1 MSLWSRLERRLSD
14 LAGEIILDDYRDQV
28 AAARVLLDRNAV
40 GDAIA
45 AVEMLEALLRDKPDH
60 GGALVLLGA
69 ARLQLHRLDDAL
81 DAFDRGLKARP
92 DDPAALL
99 GRGNTL
105 LALARDTEAIASFTR
120 AISEARGDR
129 ELLAEAYLGVGTAW
143 RRTGDFDKAVRE
155 LRKAVA
161 EAPTDLDARA
171 ALGDAL
177 LAEAGA
183 PTDEARR
190 HLDKATEAI
199 IGTVDGIANFSAP
212 VTIDRAM
219 SAAMAPTAWIAQG
232 RIAVADG
239 ALTRAAS
246 RFAYAKELLDG
257 NETPSA
263 RRQRIDALIGI
274 GDAALAAN
282 DPPAAHLAYL
292 EALALDGNRAAT
304 HAKIGDAHRAIG
316 SFDMALPSY
325 ERALA
330 LGAGVDV
337 LRAALATATA
347 AGDADRQVRW
357 ANDLL
362 MLDADSTAALVARGL
377 GTLASGQ
384 PDAAR
389 ALLTV
394 AAARGEPA
402 AHVGLAR
409 VDLAEADGATD
420 DEARA
425 RCIEQAIGHALAA
438 LRTAPADP
446 AARQLLADARRRA
459 AGIPSSSEDI
469 LGVAAALER
478 VLAGRR
484 ELGHLVG
491 DVARATSDLDQPLL
505 VTVMGEFSSGK
516 SSFVNAFVG
525 ADVAPTG
532 ITPTTA
538 TINVVRYGGQ
548 RGGRIIA
555 RDGHTRDFVG
565 DALFDALRE
574 LPANAARDIDHVEIL
589 VPLPQLGRINIV
601 DTPGLNSIQPEHEAT
616 ARAFITRA
624 DAVVWVFTAGQG
636 GKASERKALAQI
648 HAEGRRVLGVL
659 NKSDQLTDGE
669 TTEVVEFIRTTLGE
683 ILEDVVPFSA
693 RHALSWKRNATGDDG
708 NWSGLEAALESRFF
722 AQARKLKRDACARRL
737 RVVLTDARAIA
748 VALGSRSTDGT
759 IGVTDAVEKLRTA
772 RTHFVD
778 TVVAGERRALAD
790 ATTELFRRA
799 AREVLELVQ
808 PRRIPFGGHTATP
821 ADRDYLIALLDDGF
835 ANALS
840 AGRMRVAAQF
850 ATTWNIATT
859 AAEPLVAVVGSE
871 VHSDIARVAADA
883 AQLALSQVFDRARAY
898 LRGYL
903 AGGYVEA
910 FFRLDLPKLDLSE
923 DAVYHALIRGAP
935 DLDGELATP
944 LARAGEAAI
953 SSVAARLQHWAGVA
967 DVTAYDLEISLIQL
981 LDQMSAAL
989 AV

>member
-1 MSLWSRLERRLSD
+1 M
-14 LAGEIILDDYRDQV
+14 
-28 AAARVLLDRNAV
+28 LDRNGV

-69 ARLQLHRLDDAL
+69 ARLQLHRLNDAL
-81 DAFDRGLKARP
+81 DAFERGLKTRP
-92 DDPAALL
+92 GDPAALL
-99 GRGNTL
+99 GQGNTL
-105 LALARDTEAIASFTR
+105 LALARDTEAITAFSR

-143 RRTGDFDKAVRE
+143 RRSGAFDKAVRE

-177 LAEAGA
+177 LAEAGQ

-190 HLDKATEAI
+190 HLDKATEST
-199 IGTVDGIANFSAP
+199 IGTVDGIDNFSAP
-212 VTIDRAM
+212 VTIDRPM
-219 SAAMAPTAWIAQG
+219 SAAMSPTAWIAQG
-232 RIAVADG
+232 RIALADG
-239 ALTRAAS
+239 SAARATA

-257 NETPSA
+257 NDTPAA
-263 RRQRIDALIGI
+263 RRQRIDALIGA
-274 GDAALAAN
+274 GDAALAAG
-282 DPPAAHLAYL
+282 DPSTAHVAYL
-292 EALALDGNRAAT
+292 EALALDGKRAAT

-330 LGAGVDV
+330 LGADVDV
-337 LRAALATATA
+337 LRAALAAATA

-389 ALLTV
+389 ALLAV

-409 VDLAEADGATD
+409 VDLAESDNASD

-425 RCIEQAIGHALAA
+425 RAIDHAIGHALAA
-438 LRTAPADP
+438 LRAAPTDA
-446 AARQLLADARRRA
+446 AARQILAEARRRA
-459 AGIPSSSEDI
+459 AGIPSSTEDI

-538 TINVVRYGGQ
+538 TINVVRYGAQ
-548 RGGRIIA
+548 RGGRIVA
-555 RDGHTRDFVG
+555 RDGHAREFAG
-565 DALFDALRE
+565 GALFDALRE
-574 LPANAARDIDHVEIL
+574 LPADAARDIDHVEIL

-616 ARAFITRA
+616 ARAFIARA

-636 GKASERKALAQI
+636 GKASEKKALAQI
-648 HAEGRRVLGVL
+648 HADGRRVLGVL
-659 NKSDQLTDGE
+659 NKRDQLSDSE
-669 TTEVVEFIRTTLGE
+669 TTEVVDFIRSTLGD

-693 RHALSWKRNATGDDG
+693 RHALSWKKNAAGDDG
-708 NWSGLEAALESRFF
+708 NWSGLEGALESRFF

-737 RVVLTDARAIA
+737 RIVLNEARTIA

-759 IGVTDAVEKLRTA
+759 TGITEAVEKLRLSRA
-772 RTHFVD
+772 RFID
-778 TVVAGERRALAD
+778 NVVAAERRALTD

-840 AGRMRVAAQF
+840 AGRARVASELAN
-850 ATTWNIATT
+850 TWSIATT
-859 AAEPLVAVVGSE
+859 AAEPLAAVIGSE
-871 VHSDIARVAADA
+871 VHGDISRVASDA

-910 FFRLDLPKLDLSE
+910 FFRVDLPKLELTE

-935 DLDGELATP
+935 DLDSELATP
-944 LARAGEAAI
+944 LARAGETAI
-953 SSVAARLQHWAGVA
+953 GAVSARLQHWAGVA